1 MPSARLAAAAAV
13 LAACAALALVAC
25 GGDDT
30 EEKNEY
36 VDAVNE
42 VTSTLNSG
50 LTEIASSGTAVGSP
64 KEAAKVFG
72 DFSTKLNGAAADL
85 EGIDPPSDVPSQ
97 HDKLVGILDQ
107 LGSESQNAADEISQ
121 GGAAAVT
128 GVATQFIDEAN
139 QLGSEAD
146 ATIDEINSELQQ

>member
-1 MPSARLAAAAAV
+1 MPSIRLAAAAA
-13 LAACAALALVAC
+13 ATCAALALVAC

-30 EEKNEY
+30 DEKNEY

-50 LTEIASSGTAVGSP
+50 LTEIASSGTAVDGSP
-64 KEAAKVFG
+64 GEAAKVFG
-72 DFSTKLNGAAADL
+72 DFSKQLDGAAADL
-85 EGIDPPSDVPSQ
+85 EAIDPPSDVTSQ

-107 LGSESQNAADEISQ
+107 LGAESQNAADEISQ
-121 GGAAAVT
+121 GGAAAVS
-128 GVATQFIDEAN
+128 GVATQFIGEAN

-146 ATIDEINSELQQ
+146 ATIDDINSKLQE